1 MKSLYTKY
9 FKPKSIF
16 IFGILFLHLSSCQT
30 LSEES
35 LEYVNREEILEDFVI
50 IESSKDVESST
61 LKEEGK
67 SHKQILFVVNKQL

>member
-1 MKSLYTKY
+1 MKTLHTKY
-9 FKPKSIF
+9 SKPKSIF

-50 IESSKDVESST
+50 IESSKEVESST

-67 SHKQILFVVNKQL
+67 NHK

>member
-1 MKSLYTKY
+1 MNSQYTKY
-9 FKPKSIF
+9 CKPKSIL

-67 SHKQILFVVNKQL
+67 NHIEVYFFVYR

>member
-1 MKSLYTKY
+1 MNSQYTKY
-9 FKPKSIF
+9 SKPKSIF

-30 LSEES
+30 LSDES

-67 SHKQILFVVNKQL
+67 NHIKVYFFVYR

>member
-1 MKSLYTKY
+1 MNSQYTKY
-9 FKPKSIF
+9 SKPKSIF
-16 IFGILFLHLSSCQT
+16 IFGIVFLHLSSCQT
-30 LSEES
+30 LSDES

-67 SHKQILFVVNKQL
+67 NHIEVYFFVYR

>member
-1 MKSLYTKY
+1 MNSQYTKY

-61 LKEEGK
+61 LKEQGK
-67 SHKQILFVVNKQL
+67 NHK

>member
-67 SHKQILFVVNKQL
+67 NHNQV